1 MCPGMAVSIALQL
14 IMLTVCRFIAVDV
27 SSVLTV
33 RRSIAVVSIGMCP
46 GVTQGI
52 ALWLLMLT
60 VGRFIS

>member
-1 MCPGMAVSIALQL
+1 
-14 IMLTVCRFIAVDV
+14 MLTVCRFIAVDV